1 MSVPQIHKISAV
13 SISPDALGGDSVIVT
28 GIRNSRVTPNLNY
41 VREVTT
47 GQAWAHFGALYS
59 ATPMGSFST
68 LDIARAG
75 AAIQMQGLNLTAA
88 SEDGTTFYGVKTE
101 DGAVRVAGSN
111 HVGFNLTKGIM
122 VIRSITADHQGD
134 AQMDIETHVTYDGT
148 NEPFTEIDDSPLPTI
163 PDDTHRYTLG
173 QVALGTESGNM
184 ITLNGK
190 TRVEIDFGVRV
201 VVDGSDS
208 DKYPTH
214 CYIDFVEPTIRITTL
229 DVLKFASII
238 PMTGKLVDSSH
249 TAIFFR
255 KRSKSTTSGFV
266 ASGTAEHVKFVPYD
280 GLAYH
285 TSIIEGSS
293 NGHATAVIEIPLIG
307 TGADFPIAVTWQSAI
322 S

>member
-1 MSVPQIHKISAV
+1 MAVPQIHKISAV
-13 SISPDALGGDSVIVT
+13 TFIPDLLTGAPVTVT

-68 LDIARAG
+68 LDVARAG
-75 AAIQMQGLNLTAA
+75 AAIGLQGLNLEAA

-111 HVGFNLTKGIM
+111 HVGFNLTKGIA
-122 VIRSITADHQGD
+122 VIRSITADDKGD
-134 AQMDIETHVTYDGT
+134 AQMDVETHVTYDGT
-148 NEPFTEIDDSPLPTI
+148 NEPFTEIDDTALPTI

-173 QVALGTESGNM
+173 PVALGTESGNM
-184 ITLNGK
+184 VTLSGK
-190 TRVEIDFGVRV
+190 TRVEIDLGVRV

-214 CYIDFVEPTIRITTL
+214 CYIDVVEPVLRITTL
-229 DVLKFASII
+229 DVLSFASII
-238 PMTGKLVDSSH
+238 PLTGKLVDSSH
-249 TAIFFR
+249 TAIYFR

-266 ASGTAEHVKFVPYD
+266 ANGTAEHIKFVPYD

-285 TSIIEGSS
+285 TSVMEGSS

-307 TGADFPIAVTWQSAI
+307 TGANFPLAVTWQSAI